1 MEHRPEDG
9 TFRVSA
15 FYKFIPVSD
24 PAELK
29 QQLEGFLESR
39 SVLGTILVAREGING
54 TVSGPE
60 QEVEALLHFLATCL
74 GLETLPFKVAE
85 APFRPFH
92 RMKVRLKR
100 EIVTLGVEGLDP
112 SRKVGTYV
120 KPGEWNDLIQ
130 QQDVVLV
137 DTRNDYE
144 YAVGTFEGALNPK
157 TQSFREFP
165 AYVKEHLD
173 PDKTP
178 KVAMFCTGGIRCEK
192 ATSLLLEQGFKE
204 VYHLEGG
211 ILEYLHQ
218 VPTSESLWKGEC
230 FVFDERVTVNHE
242 LEPGSYAMCHACRMP
257 LSPDDLSSP
266 HYAEGLSC
274 PHCHDKITSEK
285 RERLRQRNLQMKL
298 ARERNERHLG
308 ARHKR
313 HDKAGKVSTDAT
325 SLPLTR
331 SCST

>member
-15 FYKFIPVSD
+15 FYKFIPVPD

-29 QQLEGFLESR
+29 QQLESFLESR
-39 SVLGTILVAREGING
+39 SVLGTILVAREGVNG

-60 QEVEALLHFLATCL
+60 QEVEALLHFLASCL
-74 GLETLPFKVAE
+74 GIETLPFKVAE

-100 EIVTLGVEGLDP
+100 EIVTLGVEGVDP

-120 KPGEWNDLIQ
+120 KPDEWNDLIR

-165 AYVKEHLD
+165 KYVKEHLD

-192 ATSLLLEQGFKE
+192 ATSFLLEKGFKE

-218 VPTSESLWKGEC
+218 VPASESLWKGEC
-230 FVFDERVTVNHE
+230 FVFDERVTVNHD
-242 LEPGSYAMCHACRMP
+242 LEPGSYSMCHACRMP
-257 LSPDDLSSP
+257 LSPDDLRSP

-274 PHCHDKITSEK
+274 PYCHDKITSEK
-285 RERLRQRNLQMKL
+285 RERLSQRNLQMKL

-313 HDKAGKVSTDAT
+313 HDQVKKATAEET
-325 SLPLTR
+325 ALPLNR